1 MAEDRK
7 EYADGDPIHT
17 EAMERFDLCE
27 DVDSE
32 NRINQI
38 DDIKFV
44 KLLEQW
50 PENVRQQR
58 EQDGRPC
65 LTVDQLGSVVRQVVN
80 DSRLNKPQIKV
91 KPVDS
96 KADPKTAEILA
107 GLIRNIEY
115 SSNSDVAYDTA
126 IDYAVTSGRGYF
138 RINAEYATDDTFDQ
152 DLVIEPIADPLSVY
166 PDPFSTDATSADWNF
181 CFVVDSISEDD
192 YEKKYRGKDVVSWDA
207 LSTLGNSWF
216 GDERAVIAEYWKRE
230 EIESWAILLSTN
242 ETVKVEKKPADGEVY
257 EEGLPALDPVTGQP
271 VIGPEGPVW
280 VQEPVTVVATRPI
293 RSFKVTQYILSGK
306 EILETVEWPGTMI
319 PIIPVYG
326 QDFVV
331 EGRRHFSSL
340 IRPAK
345 DAQRMKNY
353 WRSTTTELVAL
364 APKAPWVGPEKAFN
378 GADADKWATANSENH
393 AFLSYPDNVTARPER
408 QAFSGVPAG
417 ALQEALNASDDI
429 KSITGI
435 YDASLGAR
443 SNETSGVAINA
454 RQREGDVSTFHYI
467 DNLARGIKHAG
478 RILIDLIPH
487 YYSSERVIRVLDP
500 EGEAQS
506 VQIGSPEQAQQAQAA
521 EQQQE
526 AEINR
531 IYALGVGKYDVAV
544 DTGPSFT
551 TQREEFNAFV
561 TELIRALPQYAD
573 IFGPFA
579 LKSFDAP
586 GVDKLIKEVERRQQL
601 AEQNAGQPTPEQQEK
616 QAEMQLKAQEG
627 QLKAQEAQENAALER
642 EKLQVE
648 MYRAETERL
657 TAVQNAMQPRDAP
670 RTYA

>member
-1 MAEDRK
+1 MATKSSDI
-7 EYADGDPIHT
+7 DGDPIHI
-17 EAMERFDLCE
+17 EALERFDLCE
-27 DVDSE
+27 DIDSE
-32 NRINQI
+32 NRIEQV

-44 KLLEQW
+44 KLREQW
-50 PENVRQQR
+50 PEAVRQQR
-58 EQDGRPC
+58 EEDGRPC
-65 LTVDQLGSVVRQVVN
+65 LTIDQLGSVVRQVVN

-138 RINAEYATDDTFDQ
+138 RINADYATDDTFDQ
-152 DLVIEPIADPLSVY
+152 DLVIERISDPLSVY
-166 PDPFSTDATSADWNF
+166 PDPYSTEADSSDWNF
-181 CFVVDSISEDD
+181 CFIVDSISEAD
-192 YEKKYRGKDVVSWDA
+192 YEKRFRNKDVVSWDA

-216 GDERAVIAEYWKRE
+216 GDDRAVIAEYWKRE
-230 EIESWAILLSTN
+230 EVESYAVLLSTG
-242 ETVKVEKKPADGEVY
+242 ETVKSDEALKAEDTY
-257 EEGLPALDPVTGQP
+257 EEGFPALDPMTGQP
-271 VIGPEGPVW
+271 VIDPEGNPVW
-280 VQEPVTVVATRPI
+280 IKEPTTVSAVRTI

-306 EILETVEWPGTMI
+306 EILETVEWPGTYI
-319 PIIPVYG
+319 PIVPVYG
-326 QDFVV
+326 EDFVV
-331 EGRRHFSSL
+331 EGRRYFSSL

-364 APKAPWVGPEKAFN
+364 APKAPWVGQEKAFN
-378 GADADKWATANSENH
+378 GQDADKWATANSENH
-393 AFLSYPDNVTARPER
+393 AFLSYPDNAQAPVR
-408 QAFSGVPAG
+408 QPFTGVPAG

-487 YYSSERVIRVLDP
+487 YYSSERVIRILNP
-500 EGEAQS
+500 EGEAES
-506 VQIGSPEQAQQAQAA
+506 VQIGSPEQAQAA
-521 EQQQE
+521 MAAQQQQDE
-526 AEINR
+526 EISR

-561 TELIRALPQYAD
+561 TELLRAMPQYAD
-573 IFGPFA
+573 LFGPLA
-579 LKSFDAP
+579 LKSYDAP
-586 GVDKLIKEVERRQQL
+586 GVDKLVKEIERRQQME
-601 AEQNAGQPTPEQQEK
+601 AQNGGQPDPEQQAK
-616 QAEMQLKAQEG
+616 AAEMQLKS
-627 QLKAQEAQENAALER
+627 QEAQEKAALER
-642 EKLQVE
+642 EKLALDAYKAQTDRLKVE
-648 MYRAETERL
+648 ID
-657 TAVQNAMQPRDAP
+657 AMQPRNAP

>member
-1 MAEDRK
+1 MATKSSDI
-7 EYADGDPIHT
+7 DGDPIHI
-17 EAMERFDLCE
+17 EALERFDLCE
-27 DVDSE
+27 DIDSE
-32 NRINQI
+32 NRIEQV

-44 KLLEQW
+44 KLREQW
-50 PENVRQQR
+50 PEAVRQQR
-58 EQDGRPC
+58 EEDGRPC
-65 LTVDQLGSVVRQVVN
+65 LTIDQLGSVVRQVVN

-138 RINAEYATDDTFDQ
+138 RINADYATDDTFDQ
-152 DLVIEPIADPLSVY
+152 DLVIERISDPLSVY
-166 PDPFSTDATSADWNF
+166 PDPYSTEADSSDWNF
-181 CFVVDSISEDD
+181 CFIVDSISETD
-192 YEKKYRGKDVVSWDA
+192 YEKRFRNKDVVSWDA
-207 LSTLGNSWF
+207 LCTLGNSWF
-216 GDERAVIAEYWKRE
+216 GDDRAVIAEYWKRE
-230 EIESWAILLSTN
+230 EVESYAVLLSTG
-242 ETVKVEKKPADGEVY
+242 ETVKSDEALKAEDTY
-257 EEGLPALDPVTGQP
+257 EEGFPALDPMTGQP
-271 VIGPEGPVW
+271 VIDPEGNLVW
-280 VQEPVTVVATRPI
+280 IKEPTTVSAVRTI

-306 EILETVEWPGTMI
+306 EILETVDWPGTYI
-319 PIIPVYG
+319 PIVPVYG
-326 QDFVV
+326 EDFVV
-331 EGRRHFSSL
+331 EGRRYFSSL

-364 APKAPWVGPEKAFN
+364 APKAPWVGQEKAFN
-378 GADADKWATANSENH
+378 GQDADKWATANSENH
-393 AFLSYPDNVTARPER
+393 AFLSYPDNAQAPIR
-408 QAFSGVPAG
+408 QPFTGVPAG

-487 YYSSERVIRVLDP
+487 YYSSERVIRILNP
-500 EGEAQS
+500 EGEAES
-506 VQIGSPEQAQQAQAA
+506 VQIGSPEQAQAA
-521 EQQQE
+521 MAAQQQQDE
-526 AEINR
+526 EISR

-561 TELIRALPQYAD
+561 TELLRAMPQYAD
-573 IFGPFA
+573 LFGPLA
-579 LKSFDAP
+579 LKSYDAP
-586 GVDKLIKEVERRQQL
+586 GVDKLVKEIERRQQME
-601 AEQNAGQPTPEQQEK
+601 AQNAGQPDPEQQAK
-616 QAEMQLKAQEG
+616 AAEMQLKS
-627 QLKAQEAQENAALER
+627 QEAQEKAALER
-642 EKLQVE
+642 EKLALDAYKAQTDRLKVE
-648 MYRAETERL
+648 ID
-657 TAVQNAMQPRDAP
+657 AMQPRNAP